1 MGTREKMMAAY
12 PGARF
17 AVLGVLLALCLTTC
31 GTPKA
36 QESKSPEESLKSS
49 ALAVSVAGDYRE
61 SKDPGG
67 GVGFYDPHTNSWT
80 KLSNE
85 GSQTSEIDYY
95 NNKLYFGDKKKDYIL
110 GDSLQGYDRNYESVY
125 NEEVW
130 GLDNGGFIATKN
142 IGYTEDKTS
151 YIIK

>member
-17 AVLGVLLALCLTTC
+17 AVLGALLALCLTTC

-95 NNKLYFGDKKKDYIL
+95 NNKLYFGDKKKDI
-110 GDSLQGYDRNYESVY
+110 
-125 NEEVW
+125 
-130 GLDNGGFIATKN
+130 F
-142 IGYTEDKTS
+142 
-151 YIIK
+151 